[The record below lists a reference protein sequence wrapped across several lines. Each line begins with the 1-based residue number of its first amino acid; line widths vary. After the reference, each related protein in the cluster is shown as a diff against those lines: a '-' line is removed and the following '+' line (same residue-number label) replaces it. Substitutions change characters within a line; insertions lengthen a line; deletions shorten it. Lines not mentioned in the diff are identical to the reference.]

1 VEWGLAS
8 WTGATTH
15 TKRPSIRQH
24 SSAKAILLLA
34 WTLGVGAACWMPGT
48 QAQSPATDIAL
59 SERLKLTGDW
69 NGLRTDW
76 ADRGVEINLAHTGD
90 VMAVTGGGAARS
102 TYFSGLVE
110 AGLSIDAERLF
121 GWPRTQVFVLGI
133 GTFGRDPADGTGSL
147 HAPSNL
153 ANIDTAKLL
162 EAWVERYFFDERLA
176 ILGGLYAADAE
187 FDVKETAGVFINGGF
202 GTGLDLSETGLNGP
216 CVYPTTC
223 LGLRARFQPTDTHYA
238 QLAILDGVAGDPDSP
253 RGTQIR
259 LSGDDGLL
267 ILGEA
272 GFQQGADEGRFLR
285 AALGAWHYTTDF
297 DDLLKTDAQGDP
309 RRRQGTQGIYGLLEG
324 SLFSEPGQ
332 LTQGLS
338 GFLRLGMADEDVN
351 QVRYYAGGGLVYTG
365 LFPSRDEDVL
375 GLGVSAAFNG
385 DRFEAAQESAGAPVD
400 SHELAVE
407 LTYWVPVLPWFS
419 VQFDAQYIKNPS
431 TDPMLGNASL
441 VGLRYHVIF

>member
-1 VEWGLAS
+1 MQWGHTS
-8 WTGATTH
+8 RTDVATSE
-15 TKRPSIRQH
+15 RRRAPRRRMAGSEV
-24 SSAKAILLLA
+24 LLGCA
-34 WTLGVGAACWMPGT
+34 LGLGAACWMAAA
-48 QAQSPATDIAL
+48 QAQPAGADVPL
-59 SERLKLTGDW
+59 SERLRLTGDW
-69 NGLRTDW
+69 NGLRSDW
-76 ADRGVEINLAHTGD
+76 ADRGVEVDLAHTGD
-90 VMAVTGGGAARS
+90 VMAVTDGGEARS

-121 GWPRTQVFVLGI
+121 GWPRTQIFVLGI
-133 GTFGRDPADGTGSL
+133 GTFGRDPGDGAGSA

-162 EAWVERYFFDERLA
+162 EAWVERSFFDDRLA

-223 LGLRARFQPTDTHYA
+223 FGLRARFQATDEHYVQA
-238 QLAILDGVAGDPDSP
+238 AVLDGVAGDPDDP
-253 RGTQIR
+253 RGTQII
-259 LSGDDGLL
+259 LGDDDGLL
-267 ILGEA
+267 FLGEA
-272 GFQQGADEGRFLR
+272 GFQQSTDEGRFLR

-297 DDLLKTDAQGDP
+297 DDLLDTDAQGAP

-324 SLFSEPGQ
+324 TLFSEPGQ

-338 GFLRLGMADEDVN
+338 GFLRLGLADEDVN
-351 QVRYYAGGGLVYTG
+351 PLSYYAGGGLVYTG
-365 LFPSRDEDVL
+365 LFPGRDEDVL

-385 DRFEAAQESAGAPVD
+385 DRFEAARDAAGAPV
-400 SHELAVE
+400 EGREIAVE
-407 LTYWVPVLPWFS
+407 LTYWMPVLPWLS

-431 TDPMLGNASL
+431 TDPTLDNASL
-441 VGLRYHVIF
+441 VGLRYQVTF

>member
-1 VEWGLAS
+1 MECGLPERTDTTALANHLSYRKRSPAS
-8 WTGATTH
+8 T
-15 TKRPSIRQH
+15 R
-24 SSAKAILLLA
+24 LLCWA
-34 WTLGVGAACWMPGT
+34 LGIGAACWMAGAK
-48 QAQSPATDIAL
+48 AQGPETDFAL

-76 ADRGVEINLAHTGD
+76 ADHGVEINLAHTGD
-90 VMAVTGGGAARS
+90 VMAVVDGGEARG

-121 GWPRTQVFVLGI
+121 GWPRTRVFVLGI

-147 HAPSNL
+147 HAPSSL
-153 ANIDTAKLL
+153 ANVDTAKLL

-216 CVYPTTC
+216 CAYPTTC
-223 LGLRARFQPTDTHYA
+223 LGLRARFQATEAHYA
-238 QLAILDGVAGDPDSP
+238 QLAILDGVAGDPENP
-253 RGTQIR
+253 RGTRIR
-259 LSGDDGLL
+259 LDSDDGLL
-267 ILGEA
+267 ILGET

-297 DDLLKTDAQGDP
+297 DDLVETDAQGEP

-324 SLFSEPGQ
+324 ALFSEPGQ

-351 QVRYYAGGGLVYTG
+351 QVRYYTGGGLVYTG
-365 LFPSRDEDVL
+365 LFPNRDEDVL

-385 DRFEAAQESAGAPVD
+385 DPFETAREAAGAPVD

-407 LTYWVPVLPWFS
+407 LTYWIPVSPWLS
-419 VQFDAQYIKNPS
+419 VQFGAQYIKNPS
-431 TDPMLGNASL
+431 TDPMLRNASL
-441 VGLRYHVIF
+441 AGVRYHIIF